1 MADGFVGRTASGME
15 HDALDAFWAISCL
28 DGPLVGDVD
37 AAARLQ
43 ALATQAAPRL
53 GAFLVNFSLACSI
66 WPVPPVAAPAPLDAA
81 GRAAAPRGRH
91 HWRPGDAARLGAVA
105 RAAARTQ
112 RVARRGGR
120 AAHVVRRRATTCA
133 DRVVTRYLV
142 DRTLPAVAAKRC

>member
-1 MADGFVGRTASGME
+1 MRNAGRTVNDTRFDAAVIEGLYDGPRRLAGASATRWHRPKTATRRRCLAMADSFVGRSASGME

-66 WPVPPVAAPAPLDAA
+66 WPVPPVTRTGSARRRR
-81 GRAAAPRGRH
+81 RAAAPRGRH
-91 HWRPGDAARLGAVA
+91 HR
-105 RAAARTQ
+105 
-112 RVARRGGR
+112 
-120 AAHVVRRRATTCA
+120 
-133 DRVVTRYLV
+133 
-142 DRTLPAVAAKRC
+142 